1 MNQTEA
7 DQTEAIGWRDA
18 GQAVEDASTP
28 LSKKRLKLWIR
39 LLALTRGT
47 ERQLREYLR
56 IEHNTTLPRFDVMAA
71 LWRRP
76 EGLTMTEISRR
87 LLVSGGNTTVVVNGL
102 EKEGLVKRKPYPR
115 DSRIVYVALTEKG
128 LAEFEHIAAGH
139 EAELDKL
146 LDAFTEAEIDTL
158 AEVLKSAGGSA
169 SAE

>member
-1 MNQTEA
+1 M
-7 DQTEAIGWRDA
+7 DQTEAIGRRDA
-18 GQAVEDASTP
+18 GPDGVAVAEGPMP

-102 EKEGLVKRKPYPR
+102 EKEGLVKRKPYPK

-139 EAELDKL
+139 EAEVDRL
-146 LDAFTEAEIDTL
+146 LSAFGEAEVDAIANL
-158 AEVLKSAGGSA
+158 LNPLVKNQ
-169 SAE
+169 

>member
-1 MNQTEA
+1 M
-7 DQTEAIGWRDA
+7 DQTEAIDRRETDTQ
-18 GQAVEDASTP
+18 GQGIAEAATP

-56 IEHNTTLPRFDVMAA
+56 LEHNTTLPRFDVMAA
-71 LWRRP
+71 LWHRP
-76 EGLTMTEISRR
+76 KGLTMTEISRR

-102 EKEGLVKRKPYPR
+102 EKEGLVRRMPSPK

-128 LAEFEHIAAGH
+128 QAEFEHIAAGH

-146 LDAFTEAEIDTL
+146 LGVFGEAEVDAIANLLNRVAL
-158 AEVLKSAGGSA
+158 AGD
-169 SAE
+169 